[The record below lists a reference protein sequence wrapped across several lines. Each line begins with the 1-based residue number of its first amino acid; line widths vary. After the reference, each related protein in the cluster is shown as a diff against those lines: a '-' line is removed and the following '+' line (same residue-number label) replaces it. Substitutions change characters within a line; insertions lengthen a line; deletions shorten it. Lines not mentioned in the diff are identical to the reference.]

1 MRIKCPKCGK
11 LYDVSEDK
19 LPAKGRR
26 MRCSAC
32 GEIFWRRP
40 EDADDSFTGWTDEK
54 TASPG
59 EDPRWN
65 EIKVETPD
73 SQEQNWEEFKTEK
86 ETGAAGEKT
95 TEEMPPAVT
104 PDEQPAENAEMEEA
118 SKTETENPGAEEK
131 ANTDKEN
138 TENPAAETDGMN
150 DIFKR
155 LSEQSE
161 ALSKKEN
168 EQPVQKK
175 IWGSIRK
182 NTGLMSRTTR
192 RYICF
197 LLFLVVLLLLYY
209 FRYEIVRTFPFME
222 QVYGSLNIHSKV
234 LGEGLE
240 FKNVSRRN
248 YEDDYVTKMEIKGFI
263 VNNTEK
269 MLEIPDVKL
278 EVMDEKGLVIDTLIT
293 PPPAKFVKENGRVA
307 FSVTV
312 TKPSPLSKYIYLTFT
327 EKKE

>member
-11 LYDVSEDK
+11 IYDVSENE

-26 MRCSAC
+26 MRCSGC
-32 GEIFWRRP
+32 GEVFWRRP
-40 EDADDSFTGWTDEK
+40 EDADDSFSAWTDEK
-54 TASPG
+54 TNTPD
-59 EDPRWN
+59 EEPQWN
-65 EIKVETPD
+65 EIKNAVPESEEKD
-73 SQEQNWEEFKTEK
+73 WEEIKVEK
-86 ETGAAGEKT
+86 NTPPAFEETK
-95 TEEMPPAVT
+95 EMPSAVT
-104 PDEQPAENAEMEEA
+104 PDDARSEENAPASDNAAEEEGSSA
-118 SKTETENPGAEEK
+118 DEAEKTE
-131 ANTDKEN
+131 
-138 TENPAAETDGMN
+138 ETATKPDGVD

-155 LSEQSE
+155 LSEQSA

-182 NTGLMSRTTR
+182 NAGLMNKTTR
-192 RYICF
+192 RYVYF
-197 LLFLVVLLLLYY
+197 LLFFVVLLLFYY

-222 QVYGSLNIHSKV
+222 QVYSSLDIQSKV

-278 EVMDEKGLVIDTLIT
+278 EVMDEKGLVLDTLIT

-327 EKKE
+327 EKKK